1 MVTLM
6 RNKQLVFIDDSG
18 DAGIKPDSS
27 SHLVMAAV
35 VFNDDLVAEETA
47 LAMRK
52 FRRQLGWTD
61 DHEYKFNKTKKDY
74 IKQVLRLV
82 SQYDFAIYAV
92 VVNKARFKSMPKG
105 LYNDSASEL
114 LKVIPLKKASI
125 KIDGHAGTNYT
136 KRAISQVRKNA
147 NVAVGQVADIKF
159 ADSKENVLIQL
170 ADLVASSIFRSTQT
184 GKADH
189 QDYVAI
195 LKKHITEIRQV

>member
-1 MVTLM
+1 M

-18 DAGIKPDSS
+18 DAGTKPSSS

-74 IKQVLRLV
+74 IKQVLLLIA
-82 SQYDFAIYAV
+82 QYDFWVYAV
-92 VVNKARFKSMPKG
+92 VIHKKRLKLAPKG
-105 LYNDSASEL
+105 VYNETISEL
-114 LKVIPLKKASI
+114 LKMIPLKKAAI

-136 KRAISQVRKNA
+136 KRAISLIRKNA
-147 NVAVGQVADIKF
+147 HVTAGKIADIKF
-159 ADSKENVLIQL
+159 VDSKENILIQL

-184 GKADH
+184 SKTDH
-189 QDYVAI
+189 KEYVAI
-195 LKKHITEIRQV
+195 LKKRIVDIQQI

>member
-1 MVTLM
+1 MDKM
-6 RNKQLVFIDDSG
+6 KSKQLVFIDDSG
-18 DAGIKPDSS
+18 DPGVKTHSS
-27 SHLVMAAV
+27 SHFVMSAV
-35 VFNDDLVAEETA
+35 VFSDDLIAEEVA
-47 LAMRK
+47 LTMRK

-82 SQYDFAIYAV
+82 SQYEFSVYAV
-92 VVNKARFKSMPKG
+92 VINKAKFKQMPKN
-105 LYNDSASEL
+105 LYHDSISEL
-114 LKVIPLKKASI
+114 FKVIPLKKASI

-147 NVAVGQVADIKF
+147 NVTTGQIDNIKF
-159 ADSKENVLIQL
+159 ADSQENVLIQL

-189 QDYVAI
+189 KDYITI
-195 LKKHITEIRQV
+195 LKKRIVEVRKS